1 MCFGLGK
8 YIIIIIKDETSDKI
22 KKSEEALALHDLEYQ
37 NMIKKHP
44 QLLNP
49 SFSKAKPVHNVYHR
63 IDTADHS
70 PCKAKR
76 RPILANSAKAEMG
89 KKPGT
94 R

>member
-1 MCFGLGK
+1 
-8 YIIIIIKDETSDKI
+8 
-22 KKSEEALALHDLEYQ
+22 
-37 NMIKKHP
+37 MIKKHP

-49 SFSKAKPVHNVYHR
+49 SFSKSKPVHNVYHR

-89 KKPGT
+89 KKAWDKMIEDGVIEKVKPDT
-94 R
+94 NTD